1 MAGGFIAVYYRIR
14 QNRADASR
22 QPLLDAGRG
31 PSFSHR
37 LSDRSPVKYNQLRA
51 LVAIAQHG
59 SIRAA
64 AKTVYLSQPALT
76 KAIRE
81 LEQELGV
88 PLVSRSAR
96 GAQLTQYG
104 QAVCA
109 RAKLILAEMQHAKD
123 DVIQLAGHA
132 GGTVSCAVTPLV
144 SLKFLSRAIHSFR
157 QRMPKTRLS
166 VQEGFLTAA
175 LARLRDGSLD
185 FVIAIIDEK
194 KLAPEFMFRSLLE
207 GELIISARQGHPLA
221 NAESIADLDGA
232 EWMLNTTP
240 ESIGQSLQDFFVR
253 HGASAPH
260 VVVECSSFSAS
271 FSLSVNSN
279 LLSCCPKSFL
289 ETDWIR
295 ERIIAVPVREALP
308 RVSVGIISR
317 RDALNTAACDYLID
331 CFVEAVAA
339 VPQFQFDTDR
349 AGVL

>member
-1 MAGGFIAVYYRIR
+1 M
-14 QNRADASR
+14 
-22 QPLLDAGRG
+22 
-31 PSFSHR
+31 
-37 LSDRSPVKYNQLRA
+37 KYNQLRA

-64 AKTVYLSQPALT
+64 AKTVCLSQPALT

-109 RAKLILAEMQHAKD
+109 RARLILAEMQHAKD
-123 DVIQLAGHA
+123 DVVHLSGQA

-185 FVIAIIDEK
+185 FVIAIVDEK

-207 GELIISARQGHPLA
+207 GELIISARRGHPLA
-221 NAESIADLDGA
+221 NAESIADLEGV

-240 ESIGQSLQDFFVR
+240 ESIGQSLQDFFVQ
-253 HGASAPH
+253 HGASAPN

-271 FSLSVNSN
+271 FSLTVSSN

-295 ERIIAVPVREALP
+295 ERIVSVPVREPLP

-317 RDALNTAACDYLID
+317 RDALNTSACDYLID

-339 VPQFQFDTDR
+339 VPQFQFDIHS
-349 AGVL
+349 AGVI

>member
-1 MAGGFIAVYYRIR
+1 M
-14 QNRADASR
+14 
-22 QPLLDAGRG
+22 
-31 PSFSHR
+31 
-37 LSDRSPVKYNQLRA
+37 KYNQLRA

-64 AKTVYLSQPALT
+64 AKTVCLSQPALT

-96 GAQLTQYG
+96 GAQLTQFG

-109 RAKLILAEMQHAKD
+109 RARLILAEMQHAKD
-123 DVIQLAGHA
+123 DVVHLSGQA

-185 FVIAIIDEK
+185 FVIAIVDEK

-207 GELIISARQGHPLA
+207 GELDRKS
-221 NAESIADLDGA
+221 
-232 EWMLNTTP
+232 
-240 ESIGQSLQDFFVR
+240 
-253 HGASAPH
+253 
-260 VVVECSSFSAS
+260 VV
-271 FSLSVNSN
+271 
-279 LLSCCPKSFL
+279 
-289 ETDWIR
+289 
-295 ERIIAVPVREALP
+295 
-308 RVSVGIISR
+308 
-317 RDALNTAACDYLID
+317 
-331 CFVEAVAA
+331 
-339 VPQFQFDTDR
+339 
-349 AGVL
+349 